1 MKIAAKYYTRD
12 HHTDRRRSE
21 QMGGLFK
28 WPSDNASREETLKR
42 LEIASALINSLF
54 DDELVTREIRFI
66 WTIDGV
72 ELKKELDIV
81 ESMELF
87 R

>member
-1 MKIAAKYYTRD
+1 
-12 HHTDRRRSE
+12 
-21 QMGGLFK
+21 MGGLFK
-28 WPSDNASREETLKR
+28 WPSDGASREETLKR
-42 LEIASALINSLF
+42 LEIVSALINSLF
-54 DDELVTREIRFI
+54 DDDCITREIRFI

-72 ELKKELDIV
+72 ELKNELGIL